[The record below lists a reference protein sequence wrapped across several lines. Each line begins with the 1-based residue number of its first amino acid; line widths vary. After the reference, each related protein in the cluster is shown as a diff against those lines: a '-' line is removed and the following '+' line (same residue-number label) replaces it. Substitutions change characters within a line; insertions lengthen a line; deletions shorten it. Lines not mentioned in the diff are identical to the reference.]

1 MRRPSGRRALIEP
14 RGPRG
19 RRAPWAGRSRSSG
32 RATVRSH
39 PRPPAPALTWR
50 QPSAHAATA
59 TLRVRVPG
67 AGQRVIRD
75 TGCVGAE
82 HAFSGISWTALTLE
96 VGKSPTEVSPGK
108 GGCRWHL
115 GRRFASSLRR
125 RAQKL
130 ISPNRAVLSTTLG
143 RQHGELQNQRSA
155 RATRSLGAC
164 ATRPDHAVDMLAEE
178 RLCKRHPGW
187 RSIHAAPRLCA
198 PELSYLISY
207 PTAGSSARDSRGC
220 ARHCRQL
227 CQSLTEHSN
236 LACRLR
242 PATAQSPGG
251 GRTCVSSYGVSWGLG
266 KLKFVRLA

>member
-1 MRRPSGRRALIEP
+1 MGRALP
-14 RGPRG
+14 VQ
-19 RRAPWAGRSRSSG
+19 RSRY
-32 RATVRSH
+32 RTVA
-39 PRPPAPALTWR
+39 PAPARTRAHLATAQCPR
-50 QPSAHAATA
+50 RHGHAACACAWRWSTRY
-59 TLRVRVPG
+59 TRYGVR
-67 AGQRVIRD
+67 RRI
-75 TGCVGAE
+75 VGAE
-82 HAFSGISWTALTLE
+82 HAFSGIRWTALTLE

-207 PTAGSSARDSRGC
+207 PTAGSSARASQSTQILRAACAQPPHSRRVV
-220 ARHCRQL
+220 A
-227 CQSLTEHSN
+227 EH
-236 LACRLR
+236 
-242 PATAQSPGG
+242 
-251 GRTCVSSYGVSWGLG
+251 V
-266 KLKFVRLA
+266 